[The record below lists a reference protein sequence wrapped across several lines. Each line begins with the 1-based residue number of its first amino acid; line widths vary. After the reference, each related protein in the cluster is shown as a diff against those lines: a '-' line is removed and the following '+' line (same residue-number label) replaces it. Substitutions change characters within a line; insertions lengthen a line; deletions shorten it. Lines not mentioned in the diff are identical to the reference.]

1 MSSRSDFMPV
11 QYVELFSTLQDSIP
25 QWPIEQ
31 ALAIVRDSLQNELG
45 LNYEDVFESIDEV
58 ALGCASI
65 GRKLRKMSRGLIVLR
80 LVKGRVV

>member
-45 LNYEDVFESIDEV
+45 LDYEDVFEYIDEV

-65 GRKLRKMSRGLIVLR
+65 GRKFCSCVLA
-80 LVKGRVV
+80 KC

>member
-1 MSSRSDFMPV
+1 MPV
-11 QYVELFSTLQDSIP
+11 QYVELYSTLQDSIP

-45 LNYEDVFESIDEV
+45 LNYEDVFEYIDEV

-65 GRKLRKMSRGLIVLR
+65 GRKFVYDTQRVLAS
-80 LVKGRVV
+80 VEPSVYAFSD